1 MTSFYWNP
9 LSRNAFSMKQRL
21 FATLI
26 CACLGTG
33 LAYAEPP
40 AAADEDDSAS
50 VVAPGRLPKI
60 ELTPQLLHQF
70 LVAEFA
76 GHRGQMALAV
86 SAYQDLVVKTRDPRV
101 ARRAAEIAL
110 YAHQYNAALDDARI
124 WVEADPDSEPAR
136 QMLASLLAASG
147 RSEELATQ
155 VAKMLSSAGP
165 GPALGNA
172 LLRLN
177 SVFSRSPDKASVQR
191 LIDQVTAPYLGVAE
205 AHFARAI
212 AAYEARDPQSAG
224 SEIDRALALRPDW
237 EQAALVRAQI
247 APRGPEMLEGL
258 RSFVVANPKAMDA
271 RLAYARALVS
281 EKRYEDA
288 RREFNSILAV
298 SAENPD
304 VIYAIAVLSL
314 QLNEPGLAEGHLK
327 RLVDLGYSEA
337 DSARLYLGQI
347 AEERKQ

>member
-86 SAYQDLVVKTRDPRV
+86 SAYQDLVVKTRDPRM

-136 QMLASLLAASG
+136 QMLDSLLAASG
-147 RSEELATQ
+147 RSEELAT
-155 VAKMLSSAGP
+155 
-165 GPALGNA
+165 
-172 LLRLN
+172 
-177 SVFSRSPDKASVQR
+177 
-191 LIDQVTAPYLGVAE
+191 
-205 AHFARAI
+205 
-212 AAYEARDPQSAG
+212 
-224 SEIDRALALRPDW
+224 
-237 EQAALVRAQI
+237 
-247 APRGPEMLEGL
+247 
-258 RSFVVANPKAMDA
+258 
-271 RLAYARALVS
+271 
-281 EKRYEDA
+281 
-288 RREFNSILAV
+288 
-298 SAENPD
+298 
-304 VIYAIAVLSL
+304 
-314 QLNEPGLAEGHLK
+314 
-327 RLVDLGYSEA
+327 
-337 DSARLYLGQI
+337 
-347 AEERKQ
+347 